1 MGSLQSLTVVEL
13 KEILRDQGKKIS
25 GTKKELILRLEN
37 GADEKYLSL
46 DDDSTPVVNT
56 EPNSI
61 LKKQI
66 PCKHCFQILNIPEEY
81 VGKVKCPKCEHSFTR
96 NYRQPVD
103 LNPVIAPLLFL
114 TTVAFVAA
122 LISLVLYNMD
132 DSTSDYYGGLGYI
145 LFGLGSAAVGCFFGL
160 LSLIAILVESQKE
173 TPPRP

>member
-13 KEILRDQGKKIS
+13 KEILRDQGKKVS
-25 GTKKELILRLEN
+25 GTKKELILRIED

-46 DDDSTPVVNT
+46 DDDSTPVENT

-81 VGKVKCPKCEHSFTR
+81 VGNVKCPKCERSFTR
-96 NYRQPVD
+96 NQQQAIESGS
-103 LNPVIAPLLFL
+103 LTTPLLFL
-114 TTVAFVAA
+114 TAIAFVAA
-122 LISLVLYNMD
+122 IISFLVYELE
-132 DSTSDYYGGLGYI
+132 DSSSPYGGYGYV
-145 LFGLGSAAVGCFFGL
+145 LFSFGSIAAGCFFGL

-173 TPPRP
+173 THSRP